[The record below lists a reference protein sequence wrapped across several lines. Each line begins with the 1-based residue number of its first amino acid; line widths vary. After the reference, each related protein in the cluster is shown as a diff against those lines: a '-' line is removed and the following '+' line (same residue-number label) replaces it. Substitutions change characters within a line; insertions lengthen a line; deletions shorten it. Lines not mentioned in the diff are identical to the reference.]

1 MITLLP
7 MINGGKSSRTS
18 LIVTLI
24 VVIGAVIYEITLA
37 RISRFSFEFTSSADV
52 NLWVFVV
59 LAVIYGLGQYIILRW
74 TQQRIISNTMKRSR
88 LTTVL
93 KGVGI
98 TQWVLI
104 LILVLTIVQILVTS
118 SYSIV
123 LILGAIWISYGLA
136 ALMMFYLAWKLYAW
150 FTDNRNLFVLAYLI
164 AVAVLVSNIV
174 ITTTYTTQILLAQP
188 ESVMKNIGHRN
199 PIPPEPVATA
209 YFYSDIITF
218 ASMWIASG
226 ILFRNFTT
234 LGKSRYWLLMS
245 IPLIYYLAQFQPF
258 LISQFSSY
266 ILSDPI
272 GFTTLYTVV
281 FTAIEPIGGFL
292 FGLAFWATARKLES
306 RAIKDYLFIAGA
318 GLLLFFA
325 SNHAALLVNYPFPPF
340 GLVTISYLGL
350 SSYLILTGIHSS
362 AISVAQDNKL
372 RSAIRESI
380 EQQRANLIENIG
392 TSEMRYKIYKR
403 VFELSKKLSDSM
415 EEETYVSSSLTTEQ
429 VKDYINEVMEERG
442 IRDK

>member
-1 MITLLP
+1 MIK
-7 MINGGKSSRTS
+7 GGKSSRAS
-18 LIVTLI
+18 LMVTLI

-59 LAVIYGLGQYIILRW
+59 LVAIYGLAQYIILRW
-74 TQQRIISNTMKRSR
+74 TQQKIISNTMKRSR
-88 LTTVL
+88 LTIVL

-98 TQWVLI
+98 TQGVLI

-123 LILGAIWISYGLA
+123 LILGAIWISYGLG
-136 ALMMFYLAWKLYAW
+136 ALMMVYLSWKLYAW
-150 FTDNRNLFVLAYLI
+150 FTDNRNLFVLGYLI
-164 AVAVLVSNIV
+164 AVAVLVTNIV

-226 ILFRNFTT
+226 ILLRNFTR

-258 LISQFSSY
+258 LISQLSSY

-272 GFTTLYTVV
+272 GFTTLYTIV

-306 RAIKDYLFIAGA
+306 RAIKDYLFISGA
-318 GLLLFFA
+318 GLLLFFT
-325 SNHAALLVNYPFPPF
+325 SNNAAVLVNYPFPPF
-340 GLVTISYLGL
+340 GLVTICYLGL

-362 AISVAQDNKL
+362 AISVAQDSKL
-372 RSAIRESI
+372 RNVIRESI
-380 EQQRANLIENIG
+380 DKQRANLIGHIG
-392 TSEMRYKIYKR
+392 TSEMRERIYKR
-403 VFELSKKLSDSM
+403 AFELSRKFSDSM
-415 EEETYVSSSLTTEQ
+415 EEETYVSPSLTSEQ
-429 VKDYINEVMEERG
+429 IKAYINEVMKERG
-442 IRDK
+442 ITEKQKQ